1 MFFLKVDFLIKIN
14 NMGQREYWICI
25 KTSLKFWKFNLDVVF
40 PLVLIPQW
48 IFSLEE
54 VQRDSQWVH
63 HSLHWEDASVAPS
76 WSRQYIPSQLLNLI
90 FLRLMLLILILF
102 HVSKKYHGWDFLHSF
117 IPYLSSSYSPLLINK

>member
-102 HVSKKYHGWDFLHSF
+102 HVKSKKYHGWDFLHSF
-117 IPYLSSSYSPLLINK
+117 IPYSVKLLLPIIN